1 MFVIVY
7 LQLFKG
13 GIMTEEELEGV
24 KRIYASSLVNKDLK
38 KIENR
43 MYNTTNDSRK
53 VQIEL
58 ARLSN
63 YLKSDVDM
71 YKDNSYAY
79 YNILKKYKKYLV
91 EPNDELLQ
99 EIKNEIVNLELE
111 CNIQVAMVSIFKKY
125 IDEINNKNIMYEDSM
140 NGEKY
145 CK

>member
-1 MFVIVY
+1 
-7 LQLFKG
+7 
-13 GIMTEEELEGV
+13 MTEEELEGV

-71 YKDNSYAY
+71 YKDNSYVY